1 MAVCRAVDKAE
12 TDVLIGKHERLCLVE
27 RRQRQKKR
35 GDGLCTVDPCSISSW
50 NFKVSENSKVE
61 AGL

>member
-1 MAVCRAVDKAE
+1 MAVCRAVDEAE
-12 TDVLIGKHERLCLVE
+12 TDVLTGKHKRLCLVE
-27 RRQRQKKR
+27 RRQRQKR

-50 NFKVSENSKVE
+50 NFKLSENSKVE